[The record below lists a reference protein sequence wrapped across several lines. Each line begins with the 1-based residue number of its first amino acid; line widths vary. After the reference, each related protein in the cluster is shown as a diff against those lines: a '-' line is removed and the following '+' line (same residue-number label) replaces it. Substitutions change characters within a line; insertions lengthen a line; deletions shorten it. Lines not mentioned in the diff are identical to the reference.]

1 MQGTA
6 PVVAIDHGYQLS
18 HNLTRERGRVFLSGT
33 QALVRLVLEQR
44 RLDRA
49 RGWSTAGFVS
59 GYRGSPL
66 GGVDQALW
74 GAQKLLDANDIRF
87 LPAINEELGASA
99 VVGAQRAG
107 VDPRR
112 TVEGVFAMWYGKGPG
127 VDRAADAIHHGNA
140 FGSSPKGGVLVVAGD
155 DHGCVSSSMPH
166 QSEGV
171 FQAWSMPVLN
181 PATVAEILEFGLY
194 GWALS
199 RFCGAWVGLKA
210 ISETVESGATVDL
223 DALRRDWREPE
234 GFAMPE
240 GGLHIRMSDLPGQAF
255 ETRFAA
261 KLDAVRAFAK
271 VNSIDR
277 LLLPAPQA
285 DVGIVTCGKAYLDL
299 LEVLR
304 RLGLS
309 LAELEAAGVRLYKIG
324 LTFPVE
330 PTRLAEFAKGLKEIL
345 VVEEKAPILETQIKD
360 LFYNLPAETR
370 PRVIGKHDA
379 QGGPMIAAL
388 GELRPSRIM
397 PAFAEWLARAKP
409 ALDRRHL
416 VADFTAPA
424 LLSNVGDK
432 VRRMPY
438 FCSGCPHNSSTRV
451 PEGSRALPGIGC
463 HYMATWMDRETSG
476 MTQMGGEGV
485 DWVGQSLFSSC
496 GHVFQNLGD
505 GTYSHSGLLAIRQA
519 VAAHRWN
526 QPPSPLPGE
535 GGDHGSL
542 RSGALDGPALRRPG
556 GGVNIT
562 YKILYNDA
570 VAMTGGQPVEGRLS
584 VRDIARQVE
593 AEGASRVVVVSDEPE
608 KFRGHD
614 QDFPAGTSFHH
625 RRELDRVQRELRETP
640 GVTVLIYDQT
650 CAAEKRRRRKRG
662 EFPDPDRRVFI
673 NARVCEGCGDCAR
686 QSNCLSVL
694 PVETEFGRKRMI
706 DQSSCNKDYSCVEG
720 FCPSLVSVRGV
731 RIRKAVGA
739 SFDPARLKEAAQA
752 LPLPT
757 PWQWTGPFDLLVAG
771 MGGTGVVTIGALVT
785 MAAHLEGK
793 HASVLDFMGFSQKGG
808 AVLSHVRL
816 ADRAEWLNQARI
828 DTQQADAILACDL
841 VVGAS
846 TEALQTA
853 SKKRTQIIT
862 NIYQAPTPAVLH
874 DPDAQIHAEAL
885 LEKMRFAVQDHAL
898 TTCDGHALSTRLLGD
913 TIGANMLMLGF
924 AWQKGLV
931 PVGEAALVRAI
942 ELNGVAVEMNAQ
954 AFAIGRLAAARPAA
968 LAELLGETETPAP
981 AQDASAKL
989 EALIEGRAA
998 ELTAYQNAAWAT
1010 RYREAVARVREAETA
1025 MGAAA
1030 LPLTHAIAHNLYKL
1044 MAYKDEYEVAR
1055 LFSAPAFLASLKAQ
1069 FEGEPQ
1075 LVFHL
1080 APPLLALRDGEGR
1093 PKKLAFGSWMQGLMR
1108 ILARCKGLRGTWF
1121 DPFGHS
1127 AERKRERALIV
1138 EFLALI
1144 DTLLPRYSAATL
1156 PIILELLSLPEHIR
1170 GFGHIKAQS
1179 MELASKRRGELLAA
1193 LEAQS
1198 VTPPK
1203 EPMRAAA

>member
-1 MQGTA
+1 MGSMA
-6 PVVAIDHGYQLS
+6 DAAGIDRDYQLS
-18 HNLTRERGRVFLSGT
+18 HNLTREHGRVYLSGT
-33 QALVRLVLEQR
+33 QALVRLALEQS
-44 RLDRA
+44 RLDRV
-49 RGWSTAGFVS
+49 RGWNTAGFIS

-66 GGVDQALW
+66 GGVDQTLW
-74 GAQKLLDANDIRF
+74 AAQALLDAHDIRF
-87 LPAINEELGASA
+87 LPAINEELGATA

-112 TVEGVFAMWYGKGPG
+112 TVEGVFSMWYGKGPG

-171 FQAWSMPVLN
+171 FQSWSMPVLN
-181 PATVAEILEFGLY
+181 PANVAEILEFGLY

-199 RFCGAWVGLKA
+199 RFSGAWVGLKA

-223 DALRRDWREPE
+223 DALRRDWTPPE
-234 GFAMPE
+234 DYQPPE
-240 GGLHIRMSDLPGQAF
+240 GGLFIRMSDLPGPAF
-255 ETRFAA
+255 EARLAA

-271 VNSIDR
+271 ANSIDR

-285 DVGIVTCGKAYLDL
+285 DLGIVTCGKGHLDL

-309 LAELEAAGVRLYKIG
+309 LAELEAAGVRLYKVG

-330 PTRLAEFAKGLKEIL
+330 PTRLLEFAKGLREIL

-360 LFYNLPAETR
+360 LFYNLPNAQR

-379 QGGPMIAAL
+379 EGRPLINAL

-409 ALDRRHL
+409 ALDRRQR
-416 VADFTAPA
+416 VADFTAPPV
-424 LLSNVGDK
+424 LSNIADK

-438 FCSGCPHNSSTRV
+438 FCSGCPHNTSTRV

-463 HYMATWMDRETSG
+463 HYMATWMNRETSG
-476 MTQMGGEGV
+476 MTQMGGEGI
-485 DWVGQSLFSSC
+485 DWVGQAMFSSC

-519 VAAHRWN
+519 IAAYRWSL
-526 QPPSPLPGE
+526 PPAPLPGE
-535 GGDHGSL
+535 GGEHGSL
-542 RSGALDGPALRRPG
+542 RSGSLEHPALGRPG

-562 YKILYNDA
+562 YKVLYNDA

-593 AEGASRVVVVSDEPE
+593 AEGAARVVVVSDEPE
-608 KFRGHD
+608 KYRGQD
-614 QDFPAGTSFHH
+614 QDFPSGTTFHH

-673 NARVCEGCGDCAR
+673 NARVCEGCGDCAK

-720 FCPSLVSVRGV
+720 FCPSFVSVRGV
-731 RIRKAVGA
+731 RIKKALGA
-739 SFDPARLKEAAQA
+739 AFDPKRLHEAAGSLA
-752 LPLPT
+752 APPA
-757 PWQWTGPFDLLVAG
+757 WHWTGPFDLLVAG

-793 HASVLDFMGFSQKGG
+793 EASALDFMGFSQKGG

-816 ADRAEWLNQARI
+816 ADRPEWLNQARI

-846 TEALQTA
+846 NEALQTA
-853 SKKRTQIIT
+853 SKQRTQIIT
-862 NIYQAPTPAVLH
+862 STYQAPTPAVLH

-885 LEKMRFAVQDHAL
+885 LAKMRYAVAEQAFRS
-898 TTCDGHALSTRLLGD
+898 CDGHALSMRFLGD
-913 TIGANMLMLGF
+913 AIGANMVMLGF
-924 AWQKGLV
+924 AWQVGLV
-931 PVGEAALVRAI
+931 PVSLAALDRAI
-942 ELNGVAVEMNAQ
+942 ELNGVAVEMNRQ
-954 AFAIGRLAAARPAA
+954 ALAIGRLAAAAPDVLQA
-968 LAELLGETETPAP
+968 LLGESPAGESAP
-981 AQDASAKL
+981 DAQGSLA
-989 EALIEGRAA
+989 ALIDKRAA
-998 ELTAYQNAAWAT
+998 DLAAYQNAAWAQ
-1010 RYREAVARVREAETA
+1010 RYRAAVERVRASEDAAGATDLALTDAVAR
-1025 MGAAA
+1025 
-1030 LPLTHAIAHNLYKL
+1030 NLYKL

-1055 LFSAPAFLASLKAQ
+1055 LYTAPEFAASLAQQ
-1069 FEGEPQ
+1069 FEGEPR
-1075 LVFHL
+1075 LEFHL
-1080 APPLLALRDGEGR
+1080 APPLLNRRDGEGR
-1093 PKKLAFGSWMQGLMR
+1093 PRKMTFGPWMMSVFKV
-1108 ILARCKGLRGTWF
+1108 LARCKGLRGTWF
-1121 DPFGHS
+1121 DPFGHT
-1127 AERKRERALIV
+1127 AERQRERALI
-1138 EFLALI
+1138 EEYFALI
-1144 DTLLPRYSAATL
+1144 DTLVSQYVPGNLPTL
-1156 PIILELLSLPEHIR
+1156 LELARLPEYIR
-1170 GFGHIKAQS
+1170 GYGYIKV
-1179 MELASKRRGELLAA
+1179 ASIAEAGRRKEALLAGLA
-1193 LEAQS
+1193 TVGQGKAGAEL
-1198 VTPPK
+1198 
-1203 EPMRAAA
+1203 RAAA

>member
-1 MQGTA
+1 MSSQIMEA
-6 PVVAIDHGYQLS
+6 AIDHAYRLS
-18 HNLTRERGRVFLSGT
+18 DHLAREHGRVFLSGT
-33 QALVRLVLEQR
+33 QALVRLMLEQS

-49 RGWSTAGFVS
+49 RGWDTAGFVS

-74 GAQKLLDANDIRF
+74 NAQSELDAHHIRF

-112 TVEGVFAMWYGKGPG
+112 TVEGVFALWYGKGPG

-171 FQAWSMPVLN
+171 LQAWSMPVLN
-181 PATVAEILEFGLY
+181 PATVAELIEFGLY

-199 RFCGAWVGLKA
+199 RFSGAWVGLKA

-223 DALRRDWREPE
+223 DALRRDWREP
-234 GFAMPE
+234 GDFVPPE

-255 ETRFAA
+255 ETRLAA

-271 VNSIDR
+271 TNSIDR
-277 LLLPAPQA
+277 LLLPAAHA
-285 DVGIVTCGKAYLDL
+285 DFGIITCGKGHLDL

-324 LTFPVE
+324 LTYPVE
-330 PTRLAEFAKGLKEIL
+330 PTRLFDFARGLKEIL

-360 LFYNLPAETR
+360 LFYNQPAESR

-379 QGGPMIAAL
+379 ASATMIAAL

-397 PAFAEWLARAKP
+397 PVFAQWLAQAKP

-416 VADFTAPA
+416 VADFTAPPV
-424 LLSNVGDK
+424 LSNIGDT
-432 VRRMPY
+432 VRRVPY
-438 FCSGCPHNSSTRV
+438 FCSGCPHNTSTHV

-463 HYMATWMDRETSG
+463 HYMATWMNRETSG

-485 DWVGQSLFSSC
+485 DWVGQAMFSSC

-519 VAAHRWN
+519 IAAKAH
-526 QPPSPLPGE
+526 L
-535 GGDHGSL
+535 
-542 RSGALDGPALRRPG
+542 
-556 GGVNIT
+556 T
-562 YKILYNDA
+562 YKVLYNDA

-608 KFRGHD
+608 KYRGHD
-614 QDFPAGTSFHH
+614 QDFPVGTSFHH

-673 NARVCEGCGDCAR
+673 NTRVCEGCGDCAR
-686 QSNCLSVL
+686 VSNCLSVL
-694 PVETEFGRKRMI
+694 PVETEFGRKRKI

-720 FCPSLVSVRGV
+720 FCPSFVSVQGV
-731 RIRKAVGA
+731 RLRKAVGA
-739 SFDPARLKEAAQA
+739 SFDPARLKEAALA

-771 MGGTGVVTIGALVT
+771 MGGTGVVTLGALVT
-785 MAAHLEGK
+785 MAAFLEGK

-816 ADRAEWLNQARI
+816 ADRKEWLNQARI

-862 NIYQAPTPAVLH
+862 STYQAPTPAVLQ

-885 LEKMRFAVQDHAL
+885 LAKMRFAVREDAFA
-898 TTCDGHALSTRLLGD
+898 TCDGHALSTRFLGD
-913 TIGANMLMLGF
+913 AIGANMVMLGF

-931 PVGEAALVRAI
+931 PVSEAALHRAI
-942 ELNGVAVEMNAQ
+942 ELNGVAVEMNRQ
-954 AFAIGRLAAARPAA
+954 AIAIGRLAAAHPAA
-968 LAELLGETETPAP
+968 LTTLLGDAALPAAPADARAEL
-981 AQDASAKL
+981 DADI
-989 EALIEGRAA
+989 ALRVT
-998 ELTAYQNAAWAT
+998 ELTAYQNAAWAARYESAVKRVRAAESAAGSADFVLT
-1010 RYREAVARVREAETA
+1010 RAVAF
-1025 MGAAA
+1025 
-1030 LPLTHAIAHNLYKL
+1030 NLHKL

-1055 LFSAPAFLASLKAQ
+1055 LFCAPEFLASLAAQ
-1069 FEGEPQ
+1069 FEGEAR
-1075 LVFHL
+1075 LSFHL
-1080 APPLLALRDGEGR
+1080 APPLLGLKDSEGR
-1093 PKKLAFGSWMQGLMR
+1093 PRKLRFGPWMLGAMR
-1108 ILARCKGLRGTWF
+1108 LLARCKGLRGSWF

-1127 AERKRERALIV
+1127 AERKRERALIA
-1138 EFLALI
+1138 EYESLI
-1144 DTLLPRYSAATL
+1144 DTLLARYETAKL
-1156 PIILELLSLPEHIR
+1156 PALLELAGLPEHIR

-1179 MELASKRRGELLAA
+1179 LDAAARRREELLARLDA
-1193 LEAQS
+1193 PAAVAPEVLE
-1198 VTPPK
+1198 
-1203 EPMRAAA
+1203 RAAA

>member
-1 MQGTA
+1 MHRTA
-6 PVVAIDHGYQLS
+6 PLVGIDHSYQLS
-18 HNLTRERGRVFLSGT
+18 HQLTREQGRVFLSGT

-49 RGWSTAGFVS
+49 RGLKTAGFVS

-74 GAQKLLDANDIRF
+74 AAQSLLDAHDIRF

-140 FGSSPKGGVLVVAGD
+140 FGSSPQGGVLVVAGD

-166 QSEGV
+166 QSDGV
-171 FQAWSMPVLN
+171 FQAWSVPVLN
-181 PATVAEILEFGLY
+181 PSTIAEILEFGLY

-199 RFCGAWVGLKA
+199 RFSGAWVGLKA

-223 DALRRDWREPE
+223 DRLRRDWTAAADFEP
-234 GFAMPE
+234 PE
-240 GGLHIRMSDLPGQAF
+240 GGLHIRMSDLPGLAF
-255 ETRFAA
+255 ETRLAA

-271 VNSIDR
+271 NNSIDR

-285 DVGIVTCGKAYLDL
+285 DLGIVTCGKGHLDL

-309 LAELEAAGVRLYKIG
+309 LAELEAAGLRLYKIG
-324 LTFPVE
+324 LTFPIE
-330 PTRLAEFAKGLKEIL
+330 PSRLLEFAQGLQEIL

-360 LFYNLPAETR
+360 LLYNLPAERR
-370 PRVIGKHDA
+370 PRVVGKH
-379 QGGPMIAAL
+379 GVLGRPMIATL

-397 PAFAEWLARAKP
+397 PDFAEWLARAKP
-409 ALDRRHL
+409 ALDRRDR
-416 VADFTAPA
+416 VADFTAPV
-424 LLSNVGDK
+424 LLSNEGDA

-438 FCSGCPHNSSTRV
+438 FCSGCPHNTSTRV

-463 HYMATWMDRETSG
+463 HYMATWMNRETSG

-485 DWVGQSLFSSC
+485 DWVGQAMFSSC

-519 VAAHRWN
+519 IAAKAH
-526 QPPSPLPGE
+526 L
-535 GGDHGSL
+535 
-542 RSGALDGPALRRPG
+542 
-556 GGVNIT
+556 T
-562 YKILYNDA
+562 YKVLYNDA

-608 KFRGHD
+608 KYRGRD

-673 NARVCEGCGDCAR
+673 NARVCEGCGDCAK

-694 PVETEFGRKRMI
+694 PLETEFGRKRMI

-720 FCPSLVSVRGV
+720 FCPSFVSVQGV
-731 RIRKAVGA
+731 RLKKALGA
-739 SFDPARLKEAAQA
+739 SFDPTRLKEAAEA
-752 LPLPT
+752 LPP
-757 PWQWTGPFDLLVAG
+757 PPVWRWTGPFDLLVAG

-862 NIYQAPTPAVLH
+862 STYQAPTPAVLQ

-885 LEKMRFAVQDHAL
+885 LAKMRFAVREDAFA
-898 TTCDGHALSTRLLGD
+898 TCDGHTLSTRFLGD
-913 TIGANMLMLGF
+913 AIGANMVMLGF
-924 AWQKGLV
+924 AWQRGLV
-931 PVGEAALVRAI
+931 PVSDVALDRAV
-942 ELNGVAVEMNAQ
+942 ELNGVAVEMNRQ
-954 AFAIGRLAAARPAA
+954 AIAIGRLAAAHPAA
-968 LAELLGETETPAP
+968 LTELLGDPAAAEVP
-981 AQDASAKL
+981 EGARAELDAYIA
-989 EALIEGRAA
+989 RRVA
-998 ELTAYQNAAWAT
+998 ELTAYQNAAWGARYASAVERVRAAEGAAGSAEFPLT
-1010 RYREAVARVREAETA
+1010 RAVAF
-1025 MGAAA
+1025 
-1030 LPLTHAIAHNLYKL
+1030 NLHKL

-1055 LFSAPAFLASLKAQ
+1055 LFTAPEFLASLAAQ
-1069 FEGEPQ
+1069 FEGEAR
-1075 LVFHL
+1075 LSFHL
-1080 APPLLALRDGEGR
+1080 APPLLGLKDHEGR
-1093 PKKLAFGSWMQGLMR
+1093 PRKLRFGSWMLGAMR
-1108 ILARCKGLRGTWF
+1108 LLARLKGLRGTWF

-1127 AERKRERALIV
+1127 AERKRERALIA
-1138 EFLALI
+1138 EYESLI
-1144 DTLLPRYSAATL
+1144 DTLLARYETAKLPTL
-1156 PIILELLSLPEHIR
+1156 LELAGLPEHIR
-1170 GFGHIKAQS
+1170 GFGHIKAQN
-1179 MELASKRRGELLAA
+1179 LAAAARRRDELLARLDA
-1193 LEAQS
+1193 PDAPTAVAPE
-1198 VTPPK
+1198 VP
-1203 EPMRAAA
+1203 ERAAA